1 MSKPTYAQEPSF
13 LRNIARLSRFFLDG
27 KINPEGLGKERIS
40 TVTPEQAAEIM
51 GQNFYSLEDVKQL
64 FDSRFTEEELEDLAV
79 VPYSMEILEENSWDH
94 VLIPCTPVSLMEME
108 YLFTRSKFR
117 ACHWY
122 VSQEFANTPAEVG
135 WKLVDTTPVLD
146 SMGKSWEQQ
155 LDLLSKE
162 EDVPS
167 AVVLAQVIL
176 LHYQRTGQKLF
187 DYGYVRTADVDNDHR
202 RVLLGSGS
210 GLSRLVIGGDW
221 GSSEEYTGL
230 ASHIKP
236 G

>member
-1 MSKPTYAQEPSF
+1 MSKPDSA
-13 LRNIARLSRFFLDG
+13 LSAACS
-27 KINPEGLGKERIS
+27 I
-40 TVTPEQAAEIM
+40 EQAAEIM
-51 GQNFYSLEDVKQL
+51 RDNFYSLEDAEQR
-64 FDSRFTEEELEDLAV
+64 FDFRFTKDQRQYLAT
-79 VPYSMEILEENSWDH
+79 VPYSMGTLGENSWEH

-108 YLFTRSKFR
+108 YLFTRPKFR

-122 VSQEFANTPAEVG
+122 AQEEFANTPAGIG
-135 WKLVDTTPVLD
+135 WKLVDTMPVLD
-146 SMGKSWEQQ
+146 SMAKSWEQQ
-155 LDLLSKE
+155 LDLLSEKE
-162 EDVPS
+162 GVPS

-187 DYGYVRTADVDNDHR
+187 DDYYVRTADVDNDHR
-202 RVLLGSGS
+202 RVLLRSDS
-210 GLSRLVIGGDW
+210 GLSRLAIRGDW